1 MRFAAA
7 AAEGKKLF
15 TITHSKIEPRDYAS
29 AEETANELLK
39 AVGGQRLEVGA
50 QPAKVTLPA
59 TVGVWSKEA
68 ERWLE
73 QTTEARLGGLH
84 VRGYV
89 GQTPEHHMAHLVQ
102 MSVTVLPELNERWK

>member
-1 MRFAAA
+1 MREAMATTPALAAPR
-7 AAEGKKLF
+7 
-15 TITHSKIEPRDYAS
+15 SKNREYAS
-29 AEETANELLK
+29 AEETADVLLAEISGK
-39 AVGGQRLEVGA
+39 RVEKREA
-50 QPAKVTLPA
+50 PPKVSLPS

-73 QTTEARLGGLH
+73 QTTEAQVGSFH

-102 MSVTVLPELNERWK
+102 MSVTVLPELAARWK